1 MQRDTSFIEIM
12 DTTLRDGEQTS
23 GVSFMPHEKLMICR
37 ALLENLRVDRVEVA
51 SARVSDGELEA
62 VQRITRWAAS
72 KDMLKRVEVLGFVD
86 NGMSLDWIE
95 RAGACTMNL
104 LCKGSRRHCEGQL
117 GKTLEEHVADIR
129 RNVEMAAARG
139 IKVNIYLED
148 WSGGMRILP
157 PNGSRKNTQ
166 FFLPRTL
173 VGWEWSPQTINKKEL
188 LAHQDDY
195 VFRLMDGLL
204 DLIAT
209 SETDAAPIT
218 RVMLP
223 DTLGILNPLEV
234 MSFMRQMVKRYPGV
248 HFDFHAHNDYDLAVS
263 NVLAAVLSGAK
274 GLHTAINGLG
284 ERAGNAP
291 LASVQAILKDHFN
304 AQTNINEEE
313 LNKVAH
319 MVESYSGI
327 AIPPNKPI
335 TGSAV
340 FTQVAGVHADGD
352 KKKGLYQN
360 ALLPERFGRRRE
372 YALGKS
378 SGKANVRLNLEELGL
393 ELSEEDMKKVTAR
406 IIELGDKKE
415 LVTQEDLPFIIS
427 DVLKHTEADDRV
439 RLLSY
444 MVSTAFGLRPMAQ
457 VRLQID
463 DKIYEESAQGD
474 GQYDAFVR
482 AVRHIYRDR
491 LGREFPWL
499 SNYAVTIPPGGRT
512 DALVQTT
519 IEWVFEEKNYR
530 THALDADQT
539 EAAIKATIKLLNI
552 IEPQYL

>member
-1 MQRDTSFIEIM
+1 MRSVEIM

-37 ALLENLRVDRVEVA
+37 ALLEKLCVDRVEVA

-62 VQRITRWAAS
+62 VQRICNWAES
-72 KDMLKRVEVLGFVD
+72 KDMIDRVEVLGFVD
-86 NGMSLDWIE
+86 DGKSIEWIE
-95 RAGACTMNL
+95 RAGARTMNL

-117 GKTLEEHVADIR
+117 GKTLEEHAADIR
-129 RNVEMAAARG
+129 RNLQMAADHS

-148 WSGGMRILP
+148 WSGGM
-157 PNGSRKNTQ
+157 KDT
-166 FFLPRTL
+166 
-173 VGWEWSPQTINKKEL
+173 
-188 LAHQDDY
+188 DDNY
-195 VFRLMDGLL
+195 VFLLL
-204 DLIAT
+204 DSIME
-209 SETDAAPIT
+209 SPFSRI
-218 RVMLP
+218 MLP

-234 MSFMRQMVKRYPGV
+234 VEYIKTMVQRYPDI

-263 NVLAAVLSGAK
+263 NALAAVLSGAQ
-274 GLHTAINGLG
+274 GLHTCINGLG

-291 LASVQAILKDHFN
+291 LASVQAILVDHFN
-304 AQTNINEEE
+304 ARTNINEERLYE
-313 LNKVAH
+313 VAH

-335 TGSAV
+335 VGSAV

-352 KKKGLYQN
+352 KKHGLYQN
-360 ALLPERFGRRRE
+360 ALLPERFGRKRE
-372 YALGKS
+372 YALGKA
-378 SGKANVRLNLEELGL
+378 SGKANIRMNLEELGL
-393 ELSEEDMKKVTAR
+393 QLSEEDMRKVTAR

-415 LVTQEDLPFIIS
+415 LVTLDDLPYIIR
-427 DVLKHTEADDRV
+427 DVLKHDHAEERV

-444 MVSTAFGLRPMAQ
+444 MVSTAYGLRPMAQ
-457 VRLQID
+457 VRLSVD
-463 DKIYEESAQGD
+463 DKIFEESAGGD

-491 LGREFPWL
+491 LDRKFPWL
-499 SNYAVTIPPGGRT
+499 ANYVITIPPGGRT
-512 DALVQTT
+512 DALVQAS
-519 IEWVFEEKNYR
+519 IEWTFNDKTYR

-552 IEPQYL
+552 IEPLYEEKN

>member
-1 MQRDTSFIEIM
+1 MREIEIM

-37 ALLENLRVDRVEVA
+37 ALLEDLHVDRVEVA
-51 SARVSDGELEA
+51 SARVSEGELEA
-62 VQRITRWAAS
+62 VRRIARWA
-72 KDMLKRVEVLGFVD
+72 DERGMLDRVEILGFVD
-86 NGMSLDWIE
+86 DGKSLDWIE
-95 RAGACTMNL
+95 RAGARTMNL
-104 LCKGSRRHCEGQL
+104 LCKGSRRHCQGQL
-117 GKTLEEHVADIR
+117 GRTLEEHTADIR
-129 RNVEMAAARG
+129 RNVGMAAERG
-139 IKVNIYLED
+139 IGVNVYLED
-148 WSGGMRILP
+148 WSGGM
-157 PNGSRKNTQ
+157 
-166 FFLPRTL
+166 
-173 VGWEWSPQTINKKEL
+173 KE
-188 LAHQDDY
+188 ADGY
-195 VFRLMDGLL
+195 VFGLMDALA
-204 DLIAT
+204 DLPLRRI
-209 SETDAAPIT
+209 
-218 RVMLP
+218 MLP
-223 DTLGILNPLEV
+223 DTLGILNPLETLD
-234 MSFMRQMVKRYPGV
+234 FMRQMTARYPDV

-263 NVLAAVLSGAK
+263 NVLAAVFGGAR

-304 AQTNINEEE
+304 AQTHIHEEQ

-319 MVESYSGI
+319 MVESYRGI

-352 KKKGLYQN
+352 NKSGLYQN
-360 ALLPERFGRRRE
+360 ALKPERFGRRRE

-378 SGKANVRLNLEELGL
+378 SGKANVVMNLKELGL
-393 ELSEEDMKKVTAR
+393 DLSEEDMRKVTAR

-415 LVTQEDLPFIIS
+415 LVTQEDLPYIIR
-427 DVLKHTEADDRV
+427 DVLKHSEEEEHV

-444 MVSTAFGLRPMAQ
+444 MVSTAYGLRPMAQ
-457 VRLQID
+457 VRLQINGEV
-463 DKIYEESAQGD
+463 YEESAQGD

-491 LGREFPWL
+491 LGRKFPWL
-499 SNYAVTIPPGGRT
+499 SNYTVTIPPGGRT

-519 IEWVFEEKNYR
+519 IEWVFEDKTYR

-539 EAAIKATIKLLNI
+539 EAAIKATIQLLNI
-552 IEPQYL
+552 IERQ

>member
-1 MQRDTSFIEIM
+1 MKSIEIL

-37 ALLENLRVDRVEVA
+37 ALLEDLCVDRVEVA
-51 SARVSDGELEA
+51 SARVSEGELDA

-72 KDMLKRVEVLGFVD
+72 KDLLDCVEVLGFVD
-86 NGMSLDWIE
+86 DGKSIEWIE
-95 RAGACTMNL
+95 RAGARTMNL
-104 LCKGSRRHCEGQL
+104 LAKGSLRHCEGQL
-117 GKTLEEHVADIR
+117 GKTLEQHAADIR
-129 RNVEMAAARG
+129 RNFEMAAAKG
-139 IKVNIYLED
+139 IRVNLYLED
-148 WSGGMRILP
+148 WSGGMKEQILP
-157 PNGSRKNTQ
+157 
-166 FFLPRTL
+166 
-173 VGWEWSPQTINKKEL
+173 SPPFQ
-188 LAHQDDY
+188 
-195 VFRLMDGLL
+195 LL
-204 DLIAT
+204 DALIDLPF
-209 SETDAAPIT
+209 SRI
-218 RVMLP
+218 MLP
-223 DTLGILNPLEV
+223 DTLGILNPLETRNFV
-234 MSFMRQMVKRYPGV
+234 RQMVERYPNV

-263 NVLAAVLSGAK
+263 NVLAAVLSGAR
-274 GLHTAINGLG
+274 GLHTCINGLG

-304 AQTNINEEE
+304 AHTNINEEE
-313 LNKVAH
+313 LNRVAH

-352 KKKGLYQN
+352 NKSGLYQN
-360 ALLPERFGRRRE
+360 ALKPERFGRRRE

-378 SGKANVRLNLEELGL
+378 SGKANIRMNLEELGL
-393 ELSEEDMKKVTAR
+393 DLSDEDMKKVTDR

-415 LVTQEDLPFIIS
+415 LVTQEDLPFIIR
-427 DVLKHTEADDRV
+427 DVLKHSEEEERV

-444 MVSTAFGLRPMAQ
+444 MVSTAYGLRPMAQ
-457 VRLQID
+457 VRLQVD
-463 DKIYEESAQGD
+463 DAIYEESAQGD

-491 LGREFPWL
+491 LGRKFPWL

-519 IEWVFEEKNYR
+519 IEWTFYEKHYR

-539 EAAIKATIKLLNI
+539 EAAIKATIQLLNI
-552 IEPQYL
+552 IEPLYAET